1 MSIKLMYMVHFYSS
15 STDFRSLMINYFVAK
30 IHSLDK
36 LSDAL
41 FYYDLTSMFIELKW
55 LLKNDENNGF
65 WTHIIWALFS
75 TLLSQVCGL
84 P

>member
-41 FYYDLTSMFIELKW
+41 FYYGLISMFIELK
-55 LLKNDENNGF
+55 
-65 WTHIIWALFS
+65 
-75 TLLSQVCGL
+75 
-84 P
+84 